1 MIARTQ
7 SSRPPRSWVTLAD
20 EASPRVARH
29 VPPPTR
35 RIVGQFI
42 AASLLAALLLVV
54 ASVLISRDAAKDESI
69 ADARHTTD
77 VVARAVVEPVLRNGI
92 VHSAP
97 AAVAALNRAI
107 KGPIVGGSSAAVRV
121 KIWTAS
127 GWIVYS
133 DEPRLI
139 GQHYTLRSD
148 ELATLKDGGTEAE
161 LSDLSRPE
169 NRFERSDGSLLEV
182 YRGIKTP
189 NGTPLLFETYSR
201 YTAVTSRTGAIWLKF
216 APLTIGVLLLL
227 QLVQL
232 PLARR
237 MTRQLRE
244 GQTEREDLL
253 RKTADASADERR
265 RIAGT
270 LHDGVVQDLAGASF
284 IVAGAIDHLASTPDR
299 AETNRTAAGL
309 RPALS
314 AIRESIGGLRA
325 MLVDIYP
332 PSLRSAGLTVALSD
346 LTAPLAGRGIIVHS
360 DIQPEIDVP
369 AETEQLIF
377 RVAQETVRN
386 VSKHAQARV
395 VHVQLHRSEDHVVL
409 VVADDGIGFDAASRS
424 QPNGDGHVGLH
435 VLSDLACGAGASLE
449 ISSGANTGTWVRLR
463 VPVA

>member
-1 MIARTQ
+1 MITQTQ
-7 SSRPPRSWVTLAD
+7 SRLSPGPWITLAD
-20 EASPRVARH
+20 EASPRVVGHA
-29 VPPPTR
+29 PPSAR

-42 AASLLAALLLVV
+42 AANLLAGFLLIV

-77 VVARAVVEPVLRNGI
+77 VVARAVVEPVLRNDI
-92 VHSAP
+92 VHSNP

-107 KGPIVGGSSAAVRV
+107 KGPIVGASGAVRV
-121 KIWTAS
+121 KIWTAT
-127 GWIVYS
+127 GRIVYS

-139 GQHYTLRSD
+139 GQHYTLRPD
-148 ELATLKDGGTEAE
+148 ELDTLKSGGTDAE
-161 LSDLSRPE
+161 LSDVSRPE
-169 NRFERSDGSLLEV
+169 NRFERSDGNLLEV
-182 YRGIKTP
+182 YRAVHTP

-201 YTAVTSRTGAIWLKF
+201 YTAVTSRSGAIWLKF

-227 QLVQL
+227 QLLQL

-270 LHDGVVQDLAGASF
+270 LHDGVVQHLAGASF
-284 IVAGAIDHLASTPDR
+284 IVAGAIDHLGSTPP
-299 AETNRTAAGL
+299 TNDTARTAAGL

-360 DIQPEIDVP
+360 DINAGIDLP
-369 AETEQLIF
+369 PETEQLIF
-377 RVAQETVRN
+377 RVARETLRTVG
-386 VSKHAQARV
+386 KHAQARV
-395 VHVQLHRSEDHVVL
+395 VHVQLLRADDHVVL
-409 VVADDGIGFDAASRS
+409 VVADDGIGFDVAARSAAS
-424 QPNGDGHVGLH
+424 GDGHLGLQ
-435 VLSDLACGAGASLE
+435 VLSDLASGAGASLE
-449 ISSGANTGTWVRLR
+449 ISSATDVGTRLRLR

>member
-1 MIARTQ
+1 
-7 SSRPPRSWVTLAD
+7 
-20 EASPRVARH
+20 
-29 VPPPTR
+29 
-35 RIVGQFI
+35 
-42 AASLLAALLLVV
+42 LLLIV

-92 VHSAP
+92 VDSKP

-107 KGPIVGGSSAAVRV
+107 KGPVVGGSSAAVRV
-121 KIWTAS
+121 KIWSAS

-139 GQHYTLRSD
+139 GHHYTLRPD
-148 ELATLKDGGTEAE
+148 ELETLRDGGTEAE

-182 YRGIKTP
+182 YRAVRTP
-189 NGTPLLFETYSR
+189 NGTPLLFETYAR
-201 YTAVTSRTGAIWLKF
+201 YNAVTSRSGAIWLKF

-237 MTRQLRE
+237 MIRQLRE
-244 GQTEREDLL
+244 GQTEREDLR

-284 IVAGAIDHLASTPDR
+284 LVAGAIDHLSSAPQPG
-299 AETNRTAAGL
+299 ETTRTAAGL

-346 LTAPLAGRGIIVHS
+346 LTAPLSGRGIIVRS
-360 DIQPEIDVP
+360 DIQPEIDLP

-377 RVAQETVRN
+377 RVAQETLRN
-386 VSKHAQARV
+386 VSKHAQARG
-395 VHVQLHRSEDHVVL
+395 VHVQLFRSQDHAVL
-409 VVADDGIGFDAASRS
+409 VIADDGIGFDAAARSRPRS
-424 QPNGDGHVGLH
+424 DGHFGLQ
-435 VLSDLACGAGASLE
+435 VLSDLACDAGASLQ
-449 ISSGANTGTWVRLR
+449 ISSTPGTGTWLRLR

>member
-1 MIARTQ
+1 MITRTQ
-7 SSRPPRSWVTLAD
+7 SNLPPGPWITLAD
-20 EASPRVARH
+20 EASPRVVGH
-29 VPPPTR
+29 TPPSTR

-42 AASLLAALLLVV
+42 AANLLAGLLLIV

-77 VVARAVVEPVLRNGI
+77 VVARAVIEPVLRNDI
-92 VHSAP
+92 VRSNP

-107 KGPIVGGSSAAVRV
+107 KGPIIGATAAVRV

-139 GQHYTLRSD
+139 GQHYTLPAD
-148 ELATLKDGGTEAE
+148 ELATLKDGGTDAE
-161 LSDLSRPE
+161 LSDVSRPE
-169 NRFERSDGSLLEV
+169 NRFERADGNLLEV
-182 YRGIKTP
+182 YRSVHTP
-189 NGTPLLFETYSR
+189 DGTPLLFETYSR
-201 YTAVTSRTGAIWLKF
+201 YTAVTSRSGAIWLKF
-216 APLTIGVLLLL
+216 APLTIGVLLVL

-237 MTRQLRE
+237 MMRQLRE

-270 LHDGVVQDLAGASF
+270 LHDGVVQHLAGASF
-284 IVAGAIDHLASTPDR
+284 IVAGAIDHLGSTPPKNDT
-299 AETNRTAAGL
+299 ARTAAGL

-360 DIQPEIDVP
+360 DIKPRIDLP
-369 AETEQLIF
+369 PETEQLIF
-377 RVAQETVRN
+377 RVAQETLRN
-386 VSKHAQARV
+386 VGKHAQARV
-395 VHVQLHRSEDHVVL
+395 VHVQLFTADDHVVL
-409 VVADDGIGFDAASRS
+409 VVADDGIGFDVAARS
-424 QPNGDGHVGLH
+424 AATGDGHFGLQ
-435 VLSDLACGAGASLE
+435 VLSDLASGAGASLE
-449 ISSGANTGTWVRLR
+449 ISSTTDIGTWLRLR

>member
-1 MIARTQ
+1 MITRTHN
-7 SSRPPRSWVTLAD
+7 SRPPSPWTTLAD
-20 EASPRVARH
+20 EGSPRVARH
-29 VPPPTR
+29 VPPSTR
-35 RIVGQFI
+35 RVVGQFI
-42 AASLLAALLLVV
+42 AASLLAALLLVI

-77 VVARAVVEPVLRNGI
+77 VVARAVVEPVLRNSI
-92 VHSAP
+92 VTSNP

-107 KGPIVGGSSAAVRV
+107 KGPIVGASAAVRV

-133 DEPRLI
+133 DEPKLI
-139 GQHYTLRSD
+139 GQHYTLRAD
-148 ELATLKDGGTEAE
+148 ELRTLKDGGTDAE

-182 YRGIKTP
+182 YKAVHTP

-201 YTAVTSRTGAIWLKF
+201 YTAVTSRSGAIWLKF

-253 RKTADASADERR
+253 RKAADASADERR

-284 IVAGAIDHLASTPDR
+284 IVAGAIDHLASTAR
-299 AETNRTAAGL
+299 SNGGTGRTAASL

-346 LTAPLAGRGIIVHS
+346 LTAPLAGRGIDVHS
-360 DIQPEIDVP
+360 DIQSGIDLP

-377 RVAQETVRN
+377 RVAQESLRN
-386 VSKHAQARV
+386 VSKHAQARAV
-395 VHVQLHRSEDHVVL
+395 NVQLLKTADHVVL
-409 VVADDGIGFDAASRS
+409 VIADDGIGFDVASHS
-424 QPNGDGHVGLH
+424 QPHGAGHFGLQ
-435 VLSDLACGAGASLE
+435 VLSDLATSAGASLE
-449 ISSGANTGTWVRLR
+449 ISSAADAGSWLRLR
-463 VPVA
+463 VPLA

>member
-1 MIARTQ
+1 MTARIQ
-7 SSRPPRSWVTLAD
+7 SSRPPGGWITLAD

-29 VPPPTR
+29 VPPSTR

-42 AASLLAALLLVV
+42 AASLLAASLLIV

-92 VHSAP
+92 VHSSP

-107 KGPIVGGSSAAVRV
+107 KGPIVGSSATVRV

-133 DEPRLI
+133 DEPKLI
-139 GQHYTLRSD
+139 GQHYTLRAD
-148 ELATLKDGGTEAE
+148 ELTTLKDGGTEAE

-182 YRGIKTP
+182 YRGVQTP
-189 NGTPLLFETYSR
+189 DGTPLLFETYSR
-201 YTAVTSRTGAIWLKF
+201 YNAVTSRSGAIWLKF

-237 MTRQLRE
+237 MIRQLRE
-244 GQTEREDLL
+244 GQTEREDLR

-284 IVAGAIDHLASTPDR
+284 IVAGAIDHLSATPQPSETTR
-299 AETNRTAAGL
+299 AAAGL
-309 RPALS
+309 RPALA

-346 LTAPLAGRGIIVHS
+346 LTAPLSGRGIIVHS
-360 DIQPEIDVP
+360 DIQPEIDLP
-369 AETEQLIF
+369 AQTEQLIF
-377 RVAQETVRN
+377 RVAQETLRN
-386 VSKHAQARV
+386 VGKHAQARV
-395 VHVQLHRSEDHVVL
+395 VHVQLLKSEDHAVL
-409 VVADDGIGFDAASRS
+409 VIADDGIGFDAAARSR
-424 QPNGDGHVGLH
+424 PCGDGHFGLQ
-435 VLSDLACGAGASLE
+435 VLSDLACDAGASLE
-449 ISSGANTGTWVRLR
+449 ISSAPRTGTWLRLR

>member
-1 MIARTQ
+1 MITQTQ
-7 SSRPPRSWVTLAD
+7 SSLPPGPWITLAD
-20 EASPRVARH
+20 EASPRVVRDT
-29 VPPPTR
+29 PPSTR
-35 RIVGQFI
+35 RIVGRFI
-42 AASLLAALLLVV
+42 AASLLAALLLIV

-92 VHSAP
+92 VNSDP

-107 KGPIVGGSSAAVRV
+107 KGPIIGDGSAAVRV

-133 DEPRLI
+133 DEPLLI
-139 GQHYTLRSD
+139 GQHYTLRAD
-148 ELATLKDGGTEAE
+148 ELETLKNGGTDAE
-161 LSDLSRPE
+161 LSDVSRPE
-169 NRFERSDGSLLEV
+169 NRFERTDGNLLEV
-182 YRGIKTP
+182 YRAVHTP
-189 NGTPLLFETYSR
+189 DGTPLLFETYSR
-201 YTAVTSRTGAIWLKF
+201 YTAVTSRSGAIWLKF

-253 RKTADASADERR
+253 RKAADASADERR

-270 LHDGVVQDLAGASF
+270 LHDGVVQHLAGASF
-284 IVAGAIDHLASTPDR
+284 IVAGAIDHLGSTPPKNDT
-299 AETNRTAAGL
+299 AGTAAGL

-314 AIRESIGGLRA
+314 AIRQSIGGLRA

-360 DIQPEIDVP
+360 DIKAGVDLPPDI
-369 AETEQLIF
+369 EQLIF
-377 RVAQETVRN
+377 RVAQETLRN
-386 VSKHAQARV
+386 VGKHAQARV
-395 VHVQLHRSEDHVVL
+395 VHVQLVTTDDHVVL
-409 VVADDGIGFDAASRS
+409 IVADDGIGFDVAARS
-424 QPNGDGHVGLH
+424 SASGDGHLGLQ
-435 VLSDLACGAGASLE
+435 VLSDLASAAGASLE
-449 ISSGANTGTWVRLR
+449 ISSATNAGTRLRLR